1 MMPVAAAE
9 LSEWSDLFVA
19 SAGATAA
26 LAGLVFVAISINLE
40 RILELD
46 GVPELGMVTLLLLV
60 GVLIVS
66 MFGLIPDQEDH
77 AFGIEL
83 LIQSGLWA
91 LAIAILVRRSMSGI
105 SEGAG
110 RMTSRVILPMF
121 GTVPYL
127 VGAVLLIA
135 GSEMA
140 MYWVFAGMLGAII
153 AAVLNAWI
161 LLVEILR

>member
-1 MMPVAAAE
+1 MPVAAAE

-140 MYWVFAGMLGAII
+140 MYWVFAGMIGAII
-153 AAVLNAWI
+153 AAVMNAWI